1 MRQVREYSKLVRDRI
16 PEIILLSGKTP
27 EVRELTP
34 DEFQVAVDAKLS
46 EELKE
51 YQESGDVAELADLLE
66 TLYAAANARG
76 CSCEE
81 LEQIRARKAEERG
94 AFEKRLFLIAVH
106 EKE

>member
-1 MRQVREYSKLVRDRI
+1 MRQTKEYSKLIRDRI
-16 PEIILLSGKTP
+16 PEIIRLSGKTP
-27 EVRELTP
+27 EVRVLTS
-34 DEFQVAVDAKLS
+34 DEFQSAVDAKLV

-76 CSCEE
+76 CSREE